1 VTFARERDAALTN
14 EDHIRLVL
22 DTFRDA
28 RSGYVFA
35 INANGARYDALV
47 SGNGE
52 SENANWDAPWQAATQ
67 QSDAGWSAEILIPIK
82 SILFKPGQTAWGF
95 NVQRRVQ
102 ALQETQRWA
111 SAFKNIKVT
120 QTGRAGLLIGLPA
133 FDLGVGASIRPAL
146 TGGGLHDSAASPF
159 RGRNKAS
166 LDVTQRFG
174 ANTLASLTVNTDFA
188 ETRSTRDGRTSP
200 AFHCSPRRSA
210 RSFSKA
216 PTSSRSASGST
227 RTSSCSSAGA
237 LRPRSLLG
245 TGGIAPLATQFDA
258 SFGNVPQPQRQGRG
272 AG

>member
-1 VTFARERDAALTN
+1 LTTWHFNIERRIQRLLETN
-14 EDHIRLVL
+14 
-22 DTFRDA
+22 
-28 RSGYVFA
+28 
-35 INANGARYDALV
+35 
-47 SGNGE
+47 
-52 SENANWDAPWQAATQ
+52 
-67 QSDAGWSAEILIPIK
+67 
-82 SILFKPGQTAWGF
+82 
-95 NVQRRVQ
+95 
-102 ALQETQRWA
+102 RWA
-111 SAFKNIKVT
+111 SAAQQYELT
-120 QTGRAGLLIGLPA
+120 QTSRAGTLTGLPE
-133 FDLGVGASIRPAL
+133 FSLGRGISVRPSVTTGSGVPAPAASIEGEFQL
-146 TGGGLHDSAASPF
+146 
-159 RGRNKAS
+159 S
-166 LDVTQRFG
+166 LDLTQRLG
-174 ANTLASLTVNTDFA
+174 SNLLASVTVNTDFA